1 MKIKLRYPIRRGKS
15 GFKSCVSHYA
25 FVAEQLVKDHETE
38 IDENDLN
45 KLDDYIVSLKLME
58 IYNKFEARLTEEQ
71 KDAINYFRY
80 HNPDESKPINYEEN
94 IKCAYQKWLHTFFDE
109 RNQSRV
115 LKRINCVFL
124 GRVMK
129 RIRNKSNLTKVVL
142 CELLGMIP
150 KTIDRY
156 EAGKSEPTLAYIVSF
171 CSLFDI
177 SIDELL
183 EHAIF

>member
-15 GFKSCVSHYA
+15 GFKSCVSHYI
-25 FVAEQLVKDHETE
+25 FVANQLIKEHETE
-38 IDENDLN
+38 IDEHDLN
-45 KLDDYIVSLKLME
+45 KLDDYIVSLKLVE
-58 IYNKFEARLTEEQ
+58 IYNKFESRLTEEQ
-71 KDAINYFRY
+71 KNAIRYFRY
-80 HNPDESKPINYEEN
+80 HNPDESKPINYEEK

-129 RIRNKSNLTKVVL
+129 RIRNKSNLRKVVL
-142 CELLGMIP
+142 CEMLGIIP
-150 KTIDRY
+150 KTLDRY
-156 EAGKSEPTLAYIVSF
+156 ESGKSMPSLEYIVSF

-183 EHAIF
+183 EHAIY

>member
-71 KDAINYFRY
+71 KEQVVQDILFFCKVDHYSLCTLCNGGFYLLC
-80 HNPDESKPINYEEN
+80 
-94 IKCAYQKWLHTFFDE
+94 IK
-109 RNQSRV
+109 
-115 LKRINCVFL
+115 VF
-124 GRVMK
+124 K
-129 RIRNKSNLTKVVL
+129 
-142 CELLGMIP
+142 
-150 KTIDRY
+150 
-156 EAGKSEPTLAYIVSF
+156 
-171 CSLFDI
+171 
-177 SIDELL
+177 
-183 EHAIF
+183 

>member
-15 GFKSCVSHYA
+15 GFKSCVSQYI
-25 FVAEQLVKDHETE
+25 FVANQLVKEHETE
-38 IDENDLN
+38 IDEHDLN
-45 KLDDYIVSLKLME
+45 KLDDYMVSLKLVE
-58 IYNKFEARLTEEQ
+58 IYNKFESRLTEEQ
-71 KDAINYFRY
+71 KDAISYFRY

-129 RIRNKSNLTKVVL
+129 RIRNKSNLRKVVL
-142 CELLGMIP
+142 CEMLGIIL

-156 EAGKSEPTLAYIVSF
+156 ESGKSMPSLEYIVSF

-183 EHAIF
+183 EHAIY